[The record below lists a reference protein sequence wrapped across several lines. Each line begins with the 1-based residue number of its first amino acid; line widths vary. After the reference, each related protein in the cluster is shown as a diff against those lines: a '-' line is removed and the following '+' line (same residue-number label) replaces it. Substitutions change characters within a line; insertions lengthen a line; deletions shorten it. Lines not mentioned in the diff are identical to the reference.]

1 MKISLAGKELAVEVG
16 GWNWK
21 GMAFF
26 VEDGEDRGR
35 GGEKIQ
41 GRGRDVNWRR
51 QWRPWPERQGEG
63 HISLFQPR
71 RFFFLFPF
79 LREYPNNFVRIAQI
93 RSQLYIK

>member
-41 GRGRDVNWRR
+41 GRGRHMLIGGGSGGHGQRGR
-51 QWRPWPERQGEG
+51 ERGT
-63 HISLFQPR
+63 
-71 RFFFLFPF
+71 
-79 LREYPNNFVRIAQI
+79 
-93 RSQLYIK
+93 